1 MLKMNAL
8 CAPCFIG
15 KHAKEAYKLDPV
27 KATDFCKE
35 LLPLVADAIG
45 TDNSCHLDALTRQLY
60 KKHFGY
66 EGDPYAEEKRLSN
79 EFVLE
84 RLPRIREL
92 VMEQKDPVFAAL
104 QFAILGNYLD
114 FSALKGNVS
123 FEKLDEMLINALSM
137 ELPEETYASLRADL
151 QAAKTLLYV
160 TDNAG
165 EIGFDRIFAEVLQQ
179 AYPDLQITFCVRGA
193 PTLNDATREDAAV
206 MGIPFPII
214 DTGNDICGVELDL
227 LGDEARHA
235 MDTSDVIFTK
245 GMGNVETLYGSK
257 YNIYFAFLTK
267 CDLIM
272 EVFQKPFLTPMLV
285 HQGS

>member
-15 KHAKEAYKLDPV
+15 KHARRAYNLDPV

-35 LLPLVADAIG
+35 MLPLVADALG
-45 TDNSCHLDALTRQLY
+45 TDNSCHLDAVVCKLY
-60 KKHFGY
+60 EKHFGY
-66 EGDPYAEEKRLSN
+66 TGDHYAEEKKLSN
-79 EFVLE
+79 AFVLE
-84 RLPRIREL
+84 RLPRIRQL
-92 VMEQKDPVFAAL
+92 IGEQPDRLYAAL

-123 FEKLDEMLINALSM
+123 FEKLDEMLLNFQNIQIPKDTFHELLQELSG
-137 ELPEETYASLRADL
+137 
-151 QAAKTLLYV
+151 AKTMLYV

-165 EIGFDRIFAEVLQQ
+165 EIGFDRIFGEELQKAFPQ
-179 AYPDLQITFCVRGA
+179 LEITFCVRGGN
-193 PTLNDATREDAAV
+193 TLNDATRADAAI
-206 MGIPFPII
+206 MGIPFPVI
-214 DTGNDICGVELDL
+214 DTGNNICGVELGM
-227 LGDEARHA
+227 LGLEAQTA
-235 MDTSDVIFTK
+235 MDTSDVIFCK

-272 EVFQKPFLTPMLV
+272 EVFDKPFLTPMLV
-285 HQGS
+285 HQRP

>member
-8 CAPCFIG
+8 CAPCIIG

-27 KATDFCKE
+27 KATGFCKE
-35 LLPLVADAIG
+35 LLPLVADFIG
-45 TDNSCHLDALTRQLY
+45 VGNSCRLDSEIRKLY

-66 EGDPYAEEKRLSN
+66 TGDPYAEEKRLSN
-79 EFVLE
+79 AFVLE

-92 VMEQKDPVFAAL
+92 VAQQKDPVFAAL

-123 FEKLDEMLINALSM
+123 FEKLDEMLINALSI
-137 ELPEETYASLRADL
+137 ELPREAYEALLSDL
-151 QAAKTLLYV
+151 KKAKTMLYI

-165 EIGFDRIFAEVLQQ
+165 EIGFDRIFAEQLQK
-179 AYPDLQITFCVRGA
+179 AYPSLRITFCVRGA

-206 MGIPFPII
+206 MGIPFRVI
-214 DTGNDICGVELDL
+214 DTGNDVCGVELDL
-227 LGDEARHA
+227 LSEEALQA
-235 MDTSDVIFTK
+235 LKTSDVILTK

-272 EVFQKPFLTPMLV
+272 DLFQKPFLTPMLV
-285 HQGS
+285 HQR

>member
-15 KHAKEAYKLDPV
+15 KHAKEAYNLDPV

-35 LLPLVADAIG
+35 LLPMVASAIG
-45 TDNSCHLDALTRQLY
+45 TDNSCHLDAEVRKLY

-66 EGDPYAEEKRLSN
+66 TGDPYEEEKRLSN
-79 EFVLE
+79 TFVLE
-84 RLPRIREL
+84 RLPRIRQL
-92 VMEQKDPVFAAL
+92 IAEQPDRLYAAL

-123 FEKLDEMLINALSM
+123 FEKLEEMLLNFHNIQIPKNTFEELLQELSV
-137 ELPEETYASLRADL
+137 
-151 QAAKTLLYV
+151 AKTLLYV

-165 EIGFDRIFAEVLQQ
+165 EIGFDRIFGEELQM
-179 AYPDLQITFCVRGA
+179 AFPRLQITFCVRGGN
-193 PTLNDATREDAAV
+193 TLNDATREDAAI

-214 DTGNDICGVELDL
+214 DTGNSICGVELGM
-227 LGDEARHA
+227 LGQEAQTA
-235 MDTSDVIFTK
+235 LDTSDVIFCK

-285 HQGS
+285 HQRP

>member
-35 LLPLVADAIG
+35 LLPMVADAIG
-45 TDNSCHLDALTRQLY
+45 TDNSCHLDAEVRKLY

-66 EGDPYAEEKRLSN
+66 EGDPYEEEKRLSN
-79 EFVLE
+79 AFVLE
-84 RLPRIREL
+84 RLPRIRAL
-92 VMEQKDPVFAAL
+92 IGQQPDRLYAAL

-114 FSALKGNVS
+114 FSALKGGVS
-123 FEKLDEMLINALSM
+123 FEKLDEMLLNFHSIEVPKDTFAELLKELS
-137 ELPEETYASLRADL
+137 
-151 QAAKTLLYV
+151 AAKAMLYV

-165 EIGFDRIFAEVLQQ
+165 EIGFDRIFAEELQK
-179 AYPDLQITFCVRGA
+179 AFPGLQITFCVRGGN
-193 PTLNDATREDAAV
+193 TLNDATRVDAAV

-214 DTGNDICGVELDL
+214 DTGNNICGVELGM
-227 LGDEARHA
+227 LGQEAQTA
-235 MDTSDVIFTK
+235 LDTSDVIFCK

-257 YNIYFAFLTK
+257 YNVYFAFLTK

-285 HQGS
+285 HQRP

>member
-8 CAPCFIG
+8 CAPCIIG
-15 KHAKEAYKLDPV
+15 KHAREAHKLDPV
-27 KATDFCKE
+27 KAKDFCKD
-35 LLPLVADAIG
+35 LLPLVADYIG
-45 TDNSCHLDALTRQLY
+45 TGNSCRLDMDIRKLY
-60 KKHFGY
+60 KKHFDY
-66 EGDPYAEEKRLSN
+66 TGDPYAEEKRLSN
-79 EFVLE
+79 AFVLE
-84 RLPRIREL
+84 RLPQIRAL
-92 VMEQKDPVFAAL
+92 VEQQSDPVFAGL

-137 ELPEETYASLRADL
+137 ELPEDTYADFRADL
-151 QAAKTLLYV
+151 QKAKTMLYV

-165 EIGFDRIFAEVLQQ
+165 EIGFDRIFAEQLQK

-206 MGIPFPII
+206 VGIPFNVI
-214 DTGNDICGVELDL
+214 DTGNAVCGVELDL
-227 LGDEARHA
+227 LGKEALEA
-235 MDTSDVIFTK
+235 METSDVILTK

-285 HQGS
+285 HQV

>member
-8 CAPCFIG
+8 CAPCIIG
-15 KHAKEAYKLDPV
+15 KHAKQAYKLDPV
-27 KATDFCKE
+27 KASDFCKE
-35 LLPLVADAIG
+35 LLPLVADFIG
-45 TDNSCHLDALTRQLY
+45 NGNSCRLDSEIRKLY

-66 EGDPYAEEKRLSN
+66 TGDPYAEEKRLSN
-79 EFVLE
+79 AFVLE

-92 VMEQKDPVFAAL
+92 VAQQKDPVFAAL

-114 FSALKGNVS
+114 FSALKGGVS

-137 ELPEETYASLRADL
+137 ELPREAYEALLSDL
-151 QAAKTLLYV
+151 KKAKTMLYI

-165 EIGFDRIFAEVLQQ
+165 EIGFDRIFAEQLQK
-179 AYPDLQITFCVRGA
+179 AYPNLQITFCVRGA

-206 MGIPFPII
+206 MGIPFKII
-214 DTGNDICGVELDL
+214 DTGNDVCGVELEL
-227 LGDEARHA
+227 LGEEARQA
-235 MDTSDVIFTK
+235 LETSDVIFTK

-285 HQGS
+285 H

>member
-8 CAPCFIG
+8 CAPCIIG
-15 KHAKEAYKLDPV
+15 KHAKEAHKLDPV
-27 KATDFCKE
+27 KATDFCKD
-35 LLPLVADAIG
+35 LLPLVADFIG
-45 TDNSCHLDALTRQLY
+45 SGNSCRLDSEIRKLY
-60 KKHFGY
+60 KKHFHY
-66 EGDPYAEEKRLSN
+66 TGDPYAEEKRLSN
-79 EFVLE
+79 AFVLE
-84 RLPRIREL
+84 RLPRIRQL
-92 VMEQKDPVFAAL
+92 VAAQKDPVFAAL
-104 QFAILGNYLD
+104 QFSVLGNYLD

-137 ELPEETYASLRADL
+137 ELPQDTYAALRTDL
-151 QAAKTLLYV
+151 QNARTMLYV

-165 EIGFDRIFAEVLQQ
+165 EIGFDRIFAEELKK

-193 PTLNDATREDAAV
+193 PTLNDATRADAAV
-206 MGIPFPII
+206 MGIDFPVI
-214 DTGNDICGVELDL
+214 DTGNDVCGVELDL
-227 LGDEARHA
+227 LGEEALQA
-235 MDTSDVIFTK
+235 FETSDVIFTK

-285 HQGS
+285 HQQ

>member
-8 CAPCFIG
+8 CAPCIIG

-27 KATDFCKE
+27 KATDFCKD
-35 LLPLVADAIG
+35 LLPLVADFIG
-45 TDNSCHLDALTRQLY
+45 CGNSCHLDSEIRKLY

-66 EGDPYAEEKRLSN
+66 TGDPYAEEKRLSN
-79 EFVLE
+79 EFVLG
-84 RLPRIREL
+84 RLPQIRDL
-92 VMEQKDPVFAAL
+92 VQQQPDPVFAAL

-137 ELPEETYASLRADL
+137 ELPEEAYASLRADL
-151 QAAKTLLYV
+151 EKANTLLYV

-165 EIGFDRIFAEVLQQ
+165 EIGFDRIFAEELQK
-179 AYPDLQITFCVRGA
+179 AYPDLAITFCVRGA
-193 PTLNDATREDAAV
+193 PTLNDATREDAAI
-206 MGIPFPII
+206 MGIPFNII
-214 DTGNDICGVELDL
+214 DTGNDICGVELEF
-227 LGDEARHA
+227 LGKEALQA
-235 MDTSDVIFTK
+235 LETSDVILTK

-285 HQGS
+285 HQK

>member
-15 KHAKEAYKLDPV
+15 KHAKEAYSLDPV

-35 LLPLVADAIG
+35 LLPMVADAIG
-45 TDNSCHLDALTRQLY
+45 KDNSCHLDAEVRKLY

-66 EGDPYAEEKRLSN
+66 TGDPYAGEKRLSN

-84 RLPRIREL
+84 RLPRIRAL
-92 VMEQKDPVFAAL
+92 IGQQPDRLYAAL

-123 FEKLDEMLINALSM
+123 FEKLDEMLLNFHTI
-137 ELPEETYASLRADL
+137 ELPKDTFAELLGELS
-151 QAAKTLLYV
+151 AAKTLLYV

-165 EIGFDRIFAEVLQQ
+165 EIGFDRIFAEELQQ
-179 AYPDLQITFCVRGA
+179 AFPDLQITFCVRGGN
-193 PTLNDATREDAAV
+193 TLNDATREDAAV
-206 MGIPFPII
+206 MGIPFPVI
-214 DTGNDICGVELDL
+214 DTGNSICGVELGM
-227 LGDEARHA
+227 LGQEAQKA
-235 MDTSDVIFTK
+235 LDTSDVILTK

-272 EVFQKPFLTPMLV
+272 EVFDKPFLTPMLV
-285 HQGS
+285 HQRP